1 MINRV
6 LSFINKIVCNQ
17 NSPACLRGE
26 LKRTILVNKN
36 YELRSNNKLTLEP
49 VRTKTKFGDL
59 IFKNLCSKIVNKID
73 HLDLYSDQ
81 KEFKTDFYVLQDDII
96 AEFGKQFLNFNFD
109 FSKIKFYK

>member
-1 MINRV
+1 M
-6 LSFINKIVCNQ
+6 
-17 NSPACLRGE
+17 
-26 LKRTILVNKN
+26 
-36 YELRSNNKLTLEP
+36 TLEP

-96 AEFGKQFLNFNFD
+96 AEFGKQFLNFNLD
-109 FSKIKFYK
+109 LSKIKFYK